1 MPICPNCKSEVE
13 AGANN
18 SFTDPRDGQVYK
30 TVKIGNQV
38 WLAENFRYKCDGS
51 FAYEGDEAN
60 VEKYGRLYTWDAAMN
75 CAPPGWHLPSRE
87 EWDDLQGYV
96 EANANAEVGT
106 ALKAKTDWEEYED
119 TPQGSDE
126 FGFCALPA
134 SCSNYHGSLD
144 FLGKLVCFWT
154 SSESDD
160 DGAYHRDLC
169 YDGNALDEYWNNKFR
184 YCSVRLLKD

>member
-1 MPICPNCKSEVE
+1 MPVCPNYTSEVE

-18 SFTDPRDGQVYK
+18 SFTDPRDGQNYK

-51 FAYEGDEAN
+51 FAYEDDEAN

-75 CAPPGWHLPSRE
+75 CVPPGWHLPSRE
-87 EWDDLQGYV
+87 EWDDLRGYV
-96 EANANAEVGT
+96 EANANADVGT
-106 ALKAKTDWEEYED
+106 ALKAKTDWVEHED
-119 TPQGSDE
+119 TPQGTDE

-134 SCSNYHGSLD
+134 GCSNC
-144 FLGKLVCFWT
+144 GKLVCFWT
-154 SSESDD
+154 SSEIDD

-169 YDGNALDEYWNNKFR
+169 YDGEDLDEYWNNKFR